1 MMTHHPPMLAL
12 NDGAPLNAKFRVVTP
27 DTSLEGERGRG
38 VRAVRSSCVAVL
50 HPKLQRNKLA
60 SPVGQIARKRLLR
73 SGCGALRNPRIAA
86 EKIRHVCDG
95 PRIPPLDVAVRGLG
109 GRCIV
114 HPCVHGGAD
123 VGVSDGRET
132 WGAKRV
138 ALVVFIERS
147 ARSNHTARPNTC
159 GGRDHEVSAVGG
171 ARDLARG
178 GGHDPAVRAEVE
190 HGDAR
195 RIDKDTAVRQPVRCG
210 PGIASVTC
218 VGEIIK

>member
-1 MMTHHPPMLAL
+1 MCQ
-12 NDGAPLNAKFRVVTP
+12 
-27 DTSLEGERGRG
+27 
-38 VRAVRSSCVAVL
+38 VR
-50 HPKLQRNKLA
+50 PK
-60 SPVGQIARKRLLR
+60 GRLL
-73 SGCGALRNPRIAA
+73 SGSCAQIIIIIGA
-86 EKIRHVCDG
+86 EKIRHVSDG

-109 GRCIV
+109 GRGVI
-114 HPCVHGGAD
+114 HPRVHGGVN

-178 GGHDPAVRAEVE
+178 GGRDPAVRAEVE
-190 HGDAR
+190 HGGAR
-195 RIDKDTAVRQPVRCG
+195 RIDKDTAVGQPVRCG
-210 PGIASVTC
+210 PEVARGCVAHAASSDARV
-218 VGEIIK
+218 VVVVAPEVFD